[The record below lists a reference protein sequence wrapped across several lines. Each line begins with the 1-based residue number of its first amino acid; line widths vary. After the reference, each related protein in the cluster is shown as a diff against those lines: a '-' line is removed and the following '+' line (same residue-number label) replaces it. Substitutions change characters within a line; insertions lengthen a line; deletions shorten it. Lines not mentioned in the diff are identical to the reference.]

1 MDRFKGKHYFWIDE
15 ELKADDGLEVVTS
28 KTLISLH
35 NWLLSGE
42 DNEFLSG
49 IRGK

>member
-1 MDRFKGKHYFWIDE
+1 MDRFKGKYYFWIDE
-15 ELKADDGLEVVTS
+15 ELKVDDGLEVVIF
-28 KTLISLH
+28 KILILLY
-35 NWLLSGE
+35 NWLFLGE